1 MSKLPPFISNPLRN
15 WRFWLMAAV
24 IVGISWRL
32 LDYLLRFPVWGDEA
46 SLGMNILRRNYLQL
60 LAPLGRVQVC
70 PLGFLWVSKWMIAVA
85 GTSAF
90 ALRFFP
96 LLCGITA
103 VLIAWKIFHRVAGR
117 KVGLLATAMLA
128 CSLATVRYST
138 DFKPYSTDLLVAM
151 CYTGLGFWALRCPK
165 DSRPLIYLIVFT
177 PLALLFSF
185 PGIFM
190 AASVSAALLLRQI
203 KHSNK
208 TCRWLYAGFNVLTLG
223 VFAVLFFGFMRGQM
237 HHTKAG
243 MDVYWRNAF
252 PPLNWHIFGWLIQ
265 AHVSNMMSYPL
276 GGKKGIALLITP
288 LCIIGVWRLWHKRR
302 RAELVLLVAPFI
314 LTFIAALLRAYP
326 YGTSSRVQQ
335 HLVPSI
341 MLLSSIGAVTLAAM
355 AMRKHHSFSAWRAF
369 AGSVVAAL
377 LMFAVICMVLDIHR
391 PWVGP
396 GPRMVRNLTRTVFR
410 GADQHTEI
418 IITNHKPDAFASEIA
433 WYFNTQRHA
442 YKTGVPLSAKALEP
456 SARRLWVIHFGYKP
470 VHHFNHT
477 VVSKFTAGGIILHLL
492 KQHDRIM
499 RVGFS
504 KNPPIVAQA
513 SLFAV
518 KRQQIGNINRS
529 LLIGRP

>member
-1 MSKLPPFISNPLRN
+1 MNKPSPFPNNPLRH
-15 WRFWLMAAV
+15 WRFWLMAALV
-24 IVGISWRL
+24 AGIFWRL
-32 LDYLLRFPVWGDEA
+32 LDYVLRFPVWGDEA
-46 SLGMNILRRNYLQL
+46 SLGMNIIRRNYLQL
-60 LAPLGRVQVC
+60 LAPLGRTQVC
-70 PLGFLWVSKWMIAVA
+70 PLGFLWVSKWMISVA

-96 LLCGITA
+96 LLCGVTA
-103 VLIAWKIFHRVAGR
+103 VLIAWKVFHRVAGR

-138 DFKPYSTDLLVAM
+138 DFKPYSIDLLVAM
-151 CYTGLGFWALRCPK
+151 CYVGLGFWALRCPK
-165 DSRPLIYLIVFT
+165 DSKPLIYLIAFT

-190 AASVSAALLLRQI
+190 ACAVSAALLPRQI
-203 KHSNK
+203 KDSNK
-208 TCRWLYAGFNVLTLG
+208 TCRRLYVGFNVLTLC
-223 VFAVLFFGFMRGQM
+223 VFAILFFGFMRGQM

-265 AHVSNMMSYPL
+265 AHVSNMMSYPM

-288 LCIIGVWRLWHKRR
+288 LCIVGVWRLWQKRR
-302 RAELVLLVAPFI
+302 RAECVLLVAPFV

-355 AMRKHHSFSAWRAF
+355 AMRKRHSLPAWRTF
-369 AGSVVAAL
+369 AGSVVAAIL
-377 LMFAVICMVLDIHR
+377 VFAVICMALDIHQ

-396 GPRMVRNLTRTVFR
+396 GSRMVRNLTRAVFSR
-410 GADQHTEI
+410 TDKNTEI

-433 WYFNTQRHA
+433 WYLNTQHHA
-442 YKTGVPLSAKALEP
+442 YKTGVPLTANTLKP

-470 VHHFNHT
+470 IDHFNKM
-477 VVSKFTAGGIILHLL
+477 VVSRFSAGGVILHLL
-492 KQHDRIM
+492 KQHDRVM
-499 RVGFS
+499 RVGFI
-504 KNPPIVAQA
+504 KNPPVVAQA
-513 SLFAV
+513 SLFAIA
-518 KRQQIGNINRS
+518 RQH
-529 LLIGRP
+529 

>member
-1 MSKLPPFISNPLRN
+1 MNNLPPFTNNPLRN
-15 WRFWLMAAV
+15 WRFWLMAALV
-24 IVGISWRL
+24 VGIFWRL
-32 LDYLLRFPVWGDEA
+32 LDYVLRFPVWGDEA
-46 SLGMNILRRNYLQL
+46 SLGMNIIRRSYLQL

-70 PLGFLWVSKWMIAVA
+70 PLGFLWVSKWMTSVA

-103 VLIAWKIFHRVAGR
+103 VLIAWQVFHRVAGR
-117 KVGLLATAMLA
+117 KVGLIATAMLA

-151 CYTGLGFWALRCPK
+151 CYVGLGFWALRCPK
-165 DSRPLIYLIVFT
+165 DSKPLVYLIVFT
-177 PLALLFSF
+177 PLALSFSF

-203 KHSNK
+203 KDSNT
-208 TCRWLYAGFNVLTLG
+208 TCRRLYAGFNVLTLG
-223 VFAVLFFGFMRGQM
+223 VFAIVFFYVMRGQM
-237 HHTKAG
+237 HHTKTG

-276 GGKKGIALLITP
+276 GGKKGIAFLITP
-288 LCIIGVWRLWHKRR
+288 LCLVGVWRLWHKRR
-302 RAELVLLVAPFI
+302 RPECVLLLAPFV

-355 AMRKHHSFSAWRAF
+355 AMRKRHSLSAWRTF
-369 AGSVVAAL
+369 TGSVVAAIL
-377 LMFAVICMVLDIHR
+377 VFAVICMALDIHR

-396 GPRMVRNLTRTVFR
+396 GPRMVRNLTRAVFQ
-410 GADQHTEI
+410 GAGKHTEI
-418 IITNHKPDAFASEIA
+418 IITNHKPDVFASEIA
-433 WYFNTQRHA
+433 WYLNTHHHA
-442 YKTGVPLSAKALEP
+442 YKTGVSLTAKALQP
-456 SARRLWVIHFGYKP
+456 SARRVWVIHFGYKH
-470 VHHFNHT
+470 VHHFNRT
-477 VVSKFTAGGIILHLL
+477 LISRCNSGGVILHLL

-504 KNPPIVAQA
+504 KNPPVVAQA
-513 SLFAV
+513 SLFAID
-518 KRQQIGNINRS
+518 RRH
-529 LLIGRP
+529 